1 MIASLRRH
9 EAEEAV
15 RDLRA
20 QTGTHAELDGAWGDL
35 FTPDALKERTRTEI
49 LADASA
55 RQLMVD
61 DLFGPLTEEV
71 FERSTLGRL
80 LLDVQPT
87 VVVDCV
93 NTAGALAYQDVFAS
107 AKELRVLA
115 ADGQVDVTAVDRH
128 LSTMYLPK
136 LIRHTQI
143 ALEGMKRA
151 GTRVYVKIGT
161 SGTGGMGLNIPFTHS
176 EERPSRVLLAK
187 AGLAGAQT
195 ILLYLMARTAGSPSD
210 TDPSTGVDG
219 RPCVRTAPRPSP
231 FRRRSAPPAKRP
243 SRGWTSPWRA
253 STWTRARTGSSRCTS
268 SRR

>member
-1 MIASLRRH
+1 MEIRGSTVLILGGAGLAGRAVARRILRREPRRMVIASLRRH
-9 EAEEAV
+9 EAEDAV
-15 RDLRA
+15 RDIRA
-20 QTGTHAELDGAWGDL
+20 QTSTQAELDGAWGDL
-35 FTPDALKERTRTEI
+35 FTPDALKECTRREI

-71 FERSTLGRL
+71 FQRSTLGRL

-115 ADGQVDVTAVDRH
+115 AEGQVDVTAVDRH

-176 EERPSRVLLAK
+176 EERPSR
-187 AGLAGAQT
+187 
-195 ILLYLMARTAGSPSD
+195 RF
-210 TDPSTGVDG
+210 
-219 RPCVRTAPRPSP
+219 C
-231 FRRRSAPPAKRP
+231 
-243 SRGWTSPWRA
+243 
-253 STWTRARTGSSRCTS
+253 CT
-268 SRR
+268 